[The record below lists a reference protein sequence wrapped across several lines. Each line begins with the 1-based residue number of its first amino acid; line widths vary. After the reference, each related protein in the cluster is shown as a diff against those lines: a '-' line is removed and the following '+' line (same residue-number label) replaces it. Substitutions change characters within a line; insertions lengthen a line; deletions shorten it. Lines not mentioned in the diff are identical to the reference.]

1 VLWWR
6 GCCGIVSMKSLQTYI
21 SFTHSQAQRG
31 TALYQHDIA
40 KPEYRPLGHSAQCA
54 SNVHDSP
61 HRYHESKYRG
71 LGQCVWARRLQRTAR
86 HHSPPENRTSAP
98 ARCAQG
104 AILWRV
110 CGGFSGVFVGT
121 YLACLWGLIWCVC
134 GGLSGVF
141 VGAYLVCLWGFIS
154 CVCGGFSDVSLGVHI
169 RIMIGV
175 TSDKKRESF

>member
-1 VLWWR
+1 
-6 GCCGIVSMKSLQTYI
+6 MKSLQTYI

-110 CGGFSGVFVGT
+110 CGGFSGVFVGAS
-121 YLACLWGLIWCVC
+121 LVCLWGLIWRVF

-141 VGAYLVCLWGFIS
+141 VGASLVCLWGLLW
-154 CVCGGFSDVSLGVHI
+154 CVCGGFSDVFLGVHI

-175 TSDKKRESF
+175 TTDKKRESF